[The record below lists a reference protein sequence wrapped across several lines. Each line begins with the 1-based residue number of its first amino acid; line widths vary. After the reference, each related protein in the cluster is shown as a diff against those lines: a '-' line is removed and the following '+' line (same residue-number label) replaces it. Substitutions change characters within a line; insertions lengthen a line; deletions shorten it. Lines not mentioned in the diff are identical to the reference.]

1 MLKDVTLTKTLI
13 LNKLK
18 KLGINKA
25 PGVDDIVPRMLIENS
40 EILSEPL
47 LYIYQSSLD
56 NKTVPCD
63 WKKANVTS
71 IFKKGEK
78 CLPCNYRPV
87 SLTSHVC
94 KILESII
101 RDCIIEH
108 VKKYKLIRESQH
120 GFVRKR
126 SCLTNLLEFLE
137 FVSNYVDQG
146 FPIDV
151 VYLDFQKAF
160 DKVPHKRL
168 MLKIRSLGITDTIY
182 EWIKDWLKD
191 RVQRVVL
198 LGSSSSWIN
207 VKSGVPQ
214 GSVLGPL
221 LFLIY
226 INDIDEAIST
236 NILKFADDTKVY
248 GVVASQSDIDK
259 LQGDLRNLCKWS
271 KDWLMLFNIEKCKI
285 MHIGYNNKHA
295 EYKMD
300 DISLEEVSD
309 ERDLGVIIQND
320 MKCNKQCVKAVKT
333 ANRILGMIKRTFCY
347 LNREIVLQLY
357 KSLVRPHLEYCIQA
371 WRPHLQKDI
380 DLMEK
385 VQRRATKMIPIIRD
399 KAYEV
404 RLKRLNLTTLETRRL
419 RGDLIEVFKIF
430 KGFDDID
437 PGIFFD
443 LSKSRTRGHC
453 LKLFKPGCRLDC
465 RKFAFSHRVV
475 DAWNGL
481 TEDIIACD
489 SINSF
494 KSRLDKFFIGRG
506 LYKLLIGAS
515 FSLTKLN

>member
-1 MLKDVTLTKTLI
+1 MWVRYRQSKTYNDLVEYKRAQNKATKEYKKAKRKFERSMAKDVKSNPRSFYAYVRSKTKVKEVVGPLRKDDGNYVSDNEEMSNVLNDYFGSVFTDEKDLDNLPEVQTVFREDNSHMLKDITFTKTLI

-47 LYIYQSSLD
+47 LYMYQSSLD

-78 CLPCNYRPV
+78 CLSCNYRPV

-120 GFVRKR
+120 GFIRKR

-137 FVSNYVDQG
+137 FVSNYMDQG

-198 LGSSSSWIN
+198 LGSSSRWIN

-236 NILKFADDTKVY
+236 NNLKLADDTKVS

-259 LQGDLRNLCKWS
+259 LQGDLRNLWQ
-271 KDWLMLFNIEKCKI
+271 M
-285 MHIGYNNKHA
+285 
-295 EYKMD
+295 
-300 DISLEEVSD
+300 
-309 ERDLGVIIQND
+309 
-320 MKCNKQCVKAVKT
+320 
-333 ANRILGMIKRTFCY
+333 
-347 LNREIVLQLY
+347 
-357 KSLVRPHLEYCIQA
+357 
-371 WRPHLQKDI
+371 
-380 DLMEK
+380 
-385 VQRRATKMIPIIRD
+385 VQ
-399 KAYEV
+399 
-404 RLKRLNLTTLETRRL
+404 
-419 RGDLIEVFKIF
+419 
-430 KGFDDID
+430 
-437 PGIFFD
+437 
-443 LSKSRTRGHC
+443 
-453 LKLFKPGCRLDC
+453 
-465 RKFAFSHRVV
+465 
-475 DAWNGL
+475 GL
-481 TEDIIACD
+481 A
-489 SINSF
+489 
-494 KSRLDKFFIGRG
+494 
-506 LYKLLIGAS
+506 
-515 FSLTKLN
+515 